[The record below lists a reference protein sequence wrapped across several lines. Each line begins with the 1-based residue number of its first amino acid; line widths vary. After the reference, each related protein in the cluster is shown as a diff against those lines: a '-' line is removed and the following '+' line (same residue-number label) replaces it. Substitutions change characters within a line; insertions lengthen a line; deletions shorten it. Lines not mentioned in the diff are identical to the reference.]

1 MTISR
6 IAVVNRGAAAVRLIH
21 AVRERALELDAD
33 LRTIALYA
41 DEDRGSL
48 FVREADER
56 YPIGP
61 ATVAV
66 PGSDHRLSAYLSLPV
81 MQEALVRSGAD
92 AAWVGWGYNAENA
105 EFATMCDDLGITFI
119 GAPADVLRRLRDTI
133 NAKRLAEGV
142 GIPVARWSGGS
153 VDSADTARVEAA
165 RLGYPVMIKAAAGS
179 GGRGVHD
186 VAREEDLASAFARAR
201 DRARALFGDPT
212 VYLEAAVPGARQV
225 EVQLAADR
233 AGTVWALGVRDSSVQ
248 RGHRKIFDEAPSPVL
263 TVEQDA
269 WARDAAI
276 RFAREAGFQGVG
288 SVEFLSDTS
297 TDRLL
302 FLEFN
307 ARLQAAHPVTE
318 VTTGLDLVELALH
331 LADGGLLAGRA
342 PGLPRSC
349 DRRPAAR
356 RGSRPRVRRVARTDR
371 AAAVPR
377 RTRPAGG
384 HRSRGGRPD
393 AAGLRAGP
401 RHRRRARAG
410 PHRGDRPAAACAGR
424 VVGAARGRHHD
435 APVPASPGRPS
446 GAAQQR
452 RRHGVGR
459 PAARSGPRDPEHG
472 CGRRALRE
480 RDPRLPGRER
490 LRARPLLRLRRPRS
504 ARGRRDRGSSGD
516 ADQRWRALRA
526 AGLPDEP

>member
-6 IAVVNRGAAAVRLIH
+6 IAVVNRGAAAVRVIH

-33 LRTIALYA
+33 LRTIAFYS

-66 PGSDHRLSAYLSLPV
+66 PGSEHRLSAYLSLPV

-153 VDSADTARVEAA
+153 VDSVDTARVEAA

-179 GGRGVHD
+179 GGRGVYD
-186 VAREEDLASAFARAR
+186 VGREEDLASAFAQAR

-248 RGHRKIFDEAPSPVL
+248 RGHRKIFDEAPSPML

-269 WARDAAI
+269 WACDAAI
-276 RFAREAGFQGVG
+276 RFAREAGFQGMG
-288 SVEFLSDTS
+288 SVEFLSDTA
-297 TDRLL
+297 TGRLL

-331 LADGGLLAGRA
+331 LADGGLLQGEPPVSHGHAI
-342 PGLPRSC
+342 
-349 DRRPAAR
+349 AAR
-356 RGSRPRVRRVARTDR
+356 LLAED
-371 AAAVPR
+371 
-377 RTRPAGG
+377 
-384 HRSRGGRPD
+384 PD
-393 AAGLRAGP
+393 HEFA
-401 RHRRRARAG
+401 
-410 PHRGDRPAAACAGR
+410 
-424 VVGAARGRHHD
+424 
-435 APVPASPGRPS
+435 ASPGRIELLRFPGGPGLRVDAAVEEGDPMPS
-446 GAAQQR
+446 VFEPVLATVVA
-452 RRHGVGR
+452 HGQDR
-459 PAARSGPRDPEHG
+459 TEAIARL
-472 CGRRALRE
+472 RRALAE
-480 RDPRLPGRER
+480 SSV
-490 LRARPLLRLRRPRS
+490 LLE
-504 ARGRRDRGSSGD
+504 GG
-516 ADQRWRALRA
+516 
-526 AGLPDEP
+526 